1 MAPEIA
7 ILPDEKQLA
16 DAAAQQFISAG
27 NAAVEAR
34 GTFAVALSGG
44 STPRS
49 VYARLATEPFVS
61 AIDWARIHFLWGDER
76 CVPPDHEASNY
87 RMARETLLA
96 HVPVPEANVH
106 RMRGEDDPE
115 AAANDYEHVLR
126 RLLRTPTGPPRAEP
140 AFRLD
145 LVLLG
150 LGADGHTASLFPGG
164 SSLHTDDWV
173 AAEFVPAVSMWRMT
187 LTPVVINGAAE
198 IVFLA
203 SGQAKADIV
212 RKVLAGPVSP
222 VALPAQLI
230 GSAGERVRWLL
241 DAPAASGLHPQR
253 SSG

>member
-27 NAAVEAR
+27 NAAIEAR

-76 CVPPDHEASNY
+76 CVPPEHEASNY

-126 RLLRTPTGPPRAEP
+126 RLLRTPTGPRALSQHSGSTWYSSVWGPMGIPHHSFRAGRVCTPMTGSPRN
-140 AFRLD
+140 
-145 LVLLG
+145 
-150 LGADGHTASLFPGG
+150 LFP
-164 SSLHTDDWV
+164 
-173 AAEFVPAVSMWRMT
+173 PCRC
-187 LTPVVINGAAE
+187 
-198 IVFLA
+198 
-203 SGQAKADIV
+203 
-212 RKVLAGPVSP
+212 
-222 VALPAQLI
+222 
-230 GSAGERVRWLL
+230 GE
-241 DAPAASGLHPQR
+241 
-253 SSG
+253 